1 MMNRSGLFRIW
12 AATAVMVVLS
22 AALHATAAG
31 VPASAPASMPASQP
45 ASFTFI
51 HAGDPQI
58 GGWVPIKESQARF
71 IELARQADERGV
83 DFVLV
88 AGDLVHVGKDAEQLA
103 AFRKAMTY
111 FKVPVKLVP
120 GNHDDLA
127 TFRKLFG
134 KDYYSFT
141 KDNYEFICLNSNLML
156 EADAGGKTEPQ
167 AQWQWL
173 DRTLHTAQQARRE
186 IIVLMHHP
194 PAALG
199 EGADRFGKLM
209 KKYAVKIVLAGHV
222 HITGELA
229 VSGYNLYTVGGTATV
244 FDQKGYGYRL
254 FTVTGPKVE
263 QAYVRMPAV
272 PTKNPAASQPAS
284 AVAQ

>member
-1 MMNRSGLFRIW
+1 MISRRGLIHVL
-12 AATAVMVVLS
+12 AATAVIIVSVFTIPAV
-22 AALHATAAG
+22 AADT
-31 VPASAPASMPASQP
+31 PTSAPSSNA

-71 IELARQADERGV
+71 IEVARQADERKV

-88 AGDLVHVGKDAEQLA
+88 AGDLVHMGTDAEQLA
-103 AFRKAMTY
+103 ALKEAMTY
-111 FKVPVKLVP
+111 FNVPVKLVP

-141 KDNYEFICLNSNLML
+141 KDNWEFVCLNSNLML
-156 EADAGGKTEPQ
+156 QSDAPGKTDSQ
-167 AQWQWL
+167 SQWQWL
-173 DRTLHTAQQARRE
+173 EETLQAAHQANRE

-194 PAALG
+194 PAGLG
-199 EGADRFGKLM
+199 EGAGRFSELM
-209 KKYAVKIVLAGHV
+209 QKYGIKTILAGHV
-222 HITGELA
+222 HTTGEQT
-229 VSGYNLYTVGGTATV
+229 VNGYNLYTVAGTATA
-244 FDQKGYGYRL
+244 FDQKGYGFRV
-254 FTVTGPKVE
+254 FTVTGSKIE

-272 PTKNPAASQPAS
+272 PAKSRTTSQPAT
-284 AVAQ
+284 APAAR